1 MTSASLSPTKSSIQ
15 RLPAPSL
22 FVGPPSRNA
31 SNTSLSPT
39 TTNTSSIR
47 NASFLQ
53 RSIQDRSR
61 SAADVP
67 QYKAAKGRSPAAT
80 DRQNS
85 SNTTS
90 QSKPHRPAAK
100 RQSKSSLEARWAEMQ
115 NTLDEV
121 EAKAERGPHIFGAAH
136 SDALAALQSAHVALA
151 QSWARSEQEEVTQGP
166 RDTSE
171 SGATR
176 PRAESIDGV
185 KDALEEETENDIL
198 LSRRRR
204 EANDRYFQRVNDS
217 VRDAISKLDGVARAM
232 KEVERESKELWEDE
246 DSIDTASIASEKIT

>member
-39 TTNTSSIR
+39 TTNTGSTR
-47 NASFLQ
+47 NASLLQ

-61 SAADVP
+61 SNAEIP
-67 QYKAAKGRSPAAT
+67 QFKAAKGQAPTAA

-85 SNTTS
+85 SNAIS
-90 QSKPHRPAAK
+90 QSNPRRSAAK
-100 RQSKSSLEARWAEMQ
+100 RLSSSSLETRWAEMQ

-121 EAKAERGPHIFGAAH
+121 EAKAERGPRIFGAAH
-136 SDALAALQSAHVALA
+136 SDALAALQDAHVALA
-151 QSWARSEQEEVTQGP
+151 QSWAKSEQEEVAQGP

-171 SGATR
+171 SGTTR
-176 PRAESIDGV
+176 PRAESTDGA
-185 KDALEEETENDIL
+185 KNALEEETENDIL
-198 LSRRRR
+198 LARRRR
-204 EANDRYFQRVNDS
+204 EYNDRYFQRVNDS

-232 KEVERESKELWEDE
+232 QEVERESKELWEDG
-246 DSIDTASIASEKIT
+246 DSIGTTSTAS